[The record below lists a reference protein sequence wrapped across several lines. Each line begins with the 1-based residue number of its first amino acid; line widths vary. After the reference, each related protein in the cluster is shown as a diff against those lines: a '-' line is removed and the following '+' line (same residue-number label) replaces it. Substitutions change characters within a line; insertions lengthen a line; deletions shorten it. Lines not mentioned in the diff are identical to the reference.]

1 MSGLMSI
8 STRYDKSD
16 SKVSINPVN
25 NINVKVHNTP
35 CERPESVKVSSDAHV
50 SERST
55 EKVSIEENPY
65 GSIRSVTSPDLTV
78 KYKDDINDK
87 IEQYECTIAALKII
101 ITMMREN
108 PLYLNSLILTD
119 DTKLAKLVQLLTRAD
134 EVIIDSE
141 DLGANCFA
149 KTYRKVIAI
158 YVIKNGNTKN
168 LKYDYPEV
176 MKELKDIGINTKF
189 VW

>member
-25 NINVKVHNTP
+25 NINVKVQTGEHAP
-35 CERPESVKVSSDAHV
+35 

-65 GSIRSVTSPDLTV
+65 GSVATPDLTV

-119 DTKLAKLVQLLTRAD
+119 DAKLAKLVRLLTRAD

>member
-25 NINVKVHNTP
+25 NINVKVQTGEQAP
-35 CERPESVKVSSDAHV
+35 

-65 GSIRSVTSPDLTV
+65 GSVTSPDLTV